1 MERQTFDLPGS
12 PHRLTVLRFG
22 APGGQERSD
31 RVIEPGGQ
39 ERSDR
44 VIEPSGQ
51 ERSDR
56 GIESRTG
63 QKAYLQAGLHAD
75 EFPGMLV
82 LRILAGHLAE
92 AEARGAVHGEILLV
106 PQANPI
112 GLAQTETSF
121 VSGRLEN
128 GTWENFNRNY
138 ADLSDLG
145 SLSLGADAASNVET
159 IRAAMSARLGA
170 MQPDGALAHL
180 RHRLLT
186 LAHDADLVLDLH
198 ADNEAEP
205 HMYVGPALWPAAEDI
220 AAAIDAR
227 AVLLSEASGGAT
239 PFDEACAAPWWTLAA
254 NHPAVPIPPACLG
267 ATLELGSNDDVNP
280 ERAADQALAL
290 LRMLEGRGFVDGSG
304 GRPRLSC
311 HATALT
317 AMAQVKSPVTG
328 LVAYR
333 RRLGDWV
340 HKGDLVATVIDPLG
354 GETELL
360 AETDGRLFA
369 RHSQPYA
376 WPGRVIGKIAGEIPL
391 ESRTGNLLSD

>member
-1 MERQTFDLPGS
+1 MLRQEYELPGS

-22 APGGQERSD
+22 EHGGQERSD
-31 RVIEPGGQ
+31 RGSEHG
-39 ERSDR
+39 
-44 VIEPSGQ
+44 
-51 ERSDR
+51 
-56 GIESRTG
+56 TG
-63 QKAYLQAGLHAD
+63 RKAYLQAGLHAD

-82 LRILAGHLAE
+82 LRFLAWQLAE
-92 AEARGAVHGEILLV
+92 AEARGALLGEILLV

-121 VSGRLEN
+121 VSGRLES
-128 GTWENFNRNY
+128 GTGENFNRNY
-138 ADLSDLG
+138 PDLSDLG
-145 SLSLGADAASNVET
+145 GLSLGPDAAANVAT
-159 IRAAMSARLGA
+159 IRAAMSARLAA
-170 MQPDGALAHL
+170 MQPEGALAQL

-227 AVLLSEASGGAT
+227 AVLLAEVSGGS
-239 PFDEACAAPWWTLAA
+239 PFDEACSSPWWMLAA
-254 NHPAVPIPPACLG
+254 SHPGVPIPPACLA
-267 ATLELGSNDDVNP
+267 ATLELGCNDDVDP
-280 ERAADQALAL
+280 ERAADQATAL
-290 LRMLEGRGFVDGSG
+290 LRMLQGRGFVDGSG

-311 HATALT
+311 RATPLT
-317 AMAQVKSPVTG
+317 AMAQLRSPVTG

-354 GETELL
+354 EETELL

-376 WPGRVIGKIAGEIPL
+376 WPGRVIGKIAGEVPL
-391 ESRTGNLLSD
+391 DGREGNLLSD

>member
-1 MERQTFDLPGS
+1 MLRQNYDLPGS
-12 PHRLTVLRFG
+12 PHHLTVLRFG
-22 APGGQERSD
+22 PPGGQER
-31 RVIEPGGQ
+31 G
-39 ERSDR
+39 
-44 VIEPSGQ
+44 
-51 ERSDR
+51 DR
-56 GIESRTG
+56 GIEPGTG
-63 QKAYLQAGLHAD
+63 GKAYLQAGLHAD

-82 LRILAGHLAE
+82 LRFLAGHLAE
-92 AEARGAVHGEILLV
+92 AEARGAVRGEILLV

-128 GTWENFNRNY
+128 GTGENFNRNY
-138 ADLSDLG
+138 PDLSDLG
-145 SLSLGADAASNVET
+145 SLSLGPDAASNVAT
-159 IRAAMSARLGA
+159 IRAAMSVKLAA
-170 MQPDGALAHL
+170 MQPDGAVAQL

-227 AVLLSEASGGAT
+227 AVLLAEVSGGS
-239 PFDEACAAPWWTLAA
+239 PFDEACASPWWALAA
-254 NHPAVPIPPACLG
+254 NHPGLPIPPACLA
-267 ATLELGSNDDVNP
+267 ATLDMGSNDDVDP
-280 ERAADQALAL
+280 ERAADQAVAL
-290 LRMLEGRGFVDGSG
+290 LRMLQGRGFVDGSG
-304 GRPRLSC
+304 GRPRLSGR
-311 HATALT
+311 ATALT
-317 AMAQVKSPVTG
+317 AMAQLRSPVTG

-376 WPGRVIGKIAGEIPL
+376 WPGRVIGKIAGEVPL

>member
-1 MERQTFDLPGS
+1 MLRQDYDLPGS

-22 APGGQERSD
+22 AAGTGVYSPGRCAPARRS
-31 RVIEPGGQ
+31 G
-39 ERSDR
+39 
-44 VIEPSGQ
+44 
-51 ERSDR
+51 
-56 GIESRTG
+56 
-63 QKAYLQAGLHAD
+63 KAYLQAGLHAD
-75 EFPGMLV
+75 ELPGMLV
-82 LRILAGHLAE
+82 LRFLAKHLAE

-112 GLAQTETSF
+112 GLAQTETGF
-121 VSGRLEN
+121 LSGRLESST
-128 GTWENFNRNY
+128 GENFNRGY
-138 ADLSDLG
+138 PDLSDLG
-145 SLSLGADAASNVET
+145 NLSLGPDAACNVET
-159 IRAAMSARLGA
+159 IRAEMSAKLAA
-170 MQPDGALAHL
+170 MQPDGAVPHL
-180 RHRLLT
+180 RRTLLT

-227 AVLLSEASGGAT
+227 AVLLAEASGGS
-239 PFDEACAAPWWTLAA
+239 PFDEACSSPWWTLAA
-254 NHPAVPIPPACLG
+254 NHPGLPIPPACLA
-267 ATLELGSNDDVNP
+267 ATLELGSNDDVDP
-280 ERAADQALAL
+280 ERAAGQALAL

-311 HATALT
+311 RATAAT
-317 AMAQVKSPVTG
+317 AMAQVRSPVTG

-333 RRLGDWV
+333 SRLGDWV

-354 GETELL
+354 DETELR

-391 ESRTGNLLSD
+391 ASRTGNLLSD

>member
-1 MERQTFDLPGS
+1 VLRQIHDLPGS
-12 PHRLTVLRFG
+12 SYRLTVLRFG
-22 APGGQERSD
+22 TPGMGK
-31 RVIEPGGQ
+31 
-39 ERSDR
+39 
-44 VIEPSGQ
+44 
-51 ERSDR
+51 
-56 GIESRTG
+56 
-63 QKAYLQAGLHAD
+63 KAYLQAGLHAD

-92 AEARGAVHGEILLV
+92 AEARDEVHGEIFLL

-112 GLAQTETSF
+112 GLTQTETSF
-121 VSGRLEN
+121 LVGRLES
-128 GTWENFNRNY
+128 GTGENFNRDY
-138 ADLSDLG
+138 PDLSDLG
-145 SLSLGADAASNVET
+145 SLPLGPDAASNVDT
-159 IRAAMSARLGA
+159 IRAAMTARLAA

-205 HMYVGPALWPAAEDI
+205 HMYVGPALWPAADDI

-227 AVLLSEASGGAT
+227 AVLLSEVSGGS
-239 PFDEACAAPWWTLAA
+239 PFDEACSSPWWTLAA
-254 NHPAVPIPPACLG
+254 NHPGLPIPPACLA

-290 LRMLEGRGFVDGSG
+290 LRMLEGRGFVAGSG

-311 HATALT
+311 RATPLT

-354 GETELL
+354 EETELL

-376 WPGRVIGKIAGEIPL
+376 WPGRVLGKIAGEVPL
-391 ESRTGNLLSD
+391 ESRMGNLLSD

>member
-1 MERQTFDLPGS
+1 MQREHHDLPGS
-12 PHRLTVLRFG
+12 PYRLTVLRFG

-31 RVIEPGGQ
+31 RGTEPG
-39 ERSDR
+39 
-44 VIEPSGQ
+44 
-51 ERSDR
+51 
-56 GIESRTG
+56 TG
-63 QKAYLQAGLHAD
+63 GKAYLQAGLHAD

-82 LRILAGHLAE
+82 LRILARHLAE
-92 AEARGAVHGEILLV
+92 AEARGGVHGEILLV

-121 VSGRLEN
+121 LCGRLDS
-128 GTWENFNRNY
+128 GTGENFNRNY

-145 SLSLGADAASNVET
+145 DLSLGPDAASNIAT
-159 IRAAMSARLGA
+159 IRAAMSAKLA
-170 MQPDGALAHL
+170 ATQPDSAVEHL

-227 AVLLSEASGGAT
+227 AVLLSELSGGY
-239 PFDEACAAPWWTLAA
+239 PFDEACSGPWWALAA
-254 NHPAVPIPPACLG
+254 DHPDVPIPPACLA
-267 ATLELGSNDDVNP
+267 ATLELGSNDDVDP
-280 ERAADQALAL
+280 ERAADQAIAL
-290 LRMLEGRGFVDGSG
+290 LRMLQGRGFVDGSG

-311 HATALT
+311 RATALT
-317 AMAQVKSPVTG
+317 AMSQLRSPVTG

-354 GETELL
+354 EETDLL

>member
-1 MERQTFDLPGS
+1 VLRQNYDLPGS
-12 PHRLTVLRFG
+12 PHRLTVLSFG
-22 APGGQERSD
+22 TPG
-31 RVIEPGGQ
+31 
-39 ERSDR
+39 
-44 VIEPSGQ
+44 SG
-51 ERSDR
+51 R
-56 GIESRTG
+56 
-63 QKAYLQAGLHAD
+63 KAYLQAGLHAD

-82 LRILAGHLAE
+82 LRILAGQLAE
-92 AEARGAVHGEILLV
+92 AEARGGIHGEILLV

-121 VSGRLEN
+121 LSGRIEN
-128 GTWENFNRNY
+128 GTGENFNRNY

-145 SLSLGADAASNVET
+145 PLPLGPDAESNVKT
-159 IRAAMSARLGA
+159 IRAAMSARLAA
-170 MQPDGALAHL
+170 MQPEGALAQL

-227 AVLLSEASGGAT
+227 AVLLSEVSGGS
-239 PFDEACAAPWWTLAA
+239 PFDEACASPWWVLAA
-254 NHPAVPIPPACLG
+254 NHPDLPIPPACVA

-280 ERAADQALAL
+280 EHAAEQATTL
-290 LRMLEGRGFVDGSG
+290 LRMLQGRGYVEGSG

-311 HATALT
+311 QATALT
-317 AMAQVKSPVTG
+317 AMAQLRSPVTG
-328 LVAYR
+328 LVAYH

-354 GETELL
+354 EETELS

-376 WPGRVIGKIAGEIPL
+376 WPGRVIGKIAGEVPL
-391 ESRTGNLLSD
+391 DSRTGNLLSD

>member
-1 MERQTFDLPGS
+1 MRQTYDLPGS

-22 APGGQERSD
+22 AAGTGG
-31 RVIEPGGQ
+31 
-39 ERSDR
+39 
-44 VIEPSGQ
+44 
-51 ERSDR
+51 
-56 GIESRTG
+56 
-63 QKAYLQAGLHAD
+63 KAYLQAGLHAD

-112 GLAQTETSF
+112 GLTQTGTSF
-121 VSGRLEN
+121 LSGRIEN
-128 GTWENFNRNY
+128 GTGENFNRNY
-138 ADLSDLG
+138 PDLSDLG
-145 SLSLGADAASNVET
+145 GLSLGPDAASNVQT
-159 IRAAMSARLGA
+159 IRAAMAAKLA
-170 MQPDGALAHL
+170 ATAPTPDGALAHL

-227 AVLLSEASGGAT
+227 AVLLSEVSGGH
-239 PFDEACAAPWWTLAA
+239 PFDEACAGPWWVLAA
-254 NHPAVPIPPACLG
+254 NYPDLPIPPACLA
-267 ATLELGSNDDVNP
+267 ATLEMGSNDDVDP
-280 ERAADQALAL
+280 ERAADQATAL
-290 LRMLEGRGFVDGSG
+290 LRMLQARGFVDGSG
-304 GRPRLSC
+304 GHPRLSC
-311 HATALT
+311 RATALT
-317 AMAQVKSPVTG
+317 AMAQVRSPVTG
-328 LVAYR
+328 LVVYR
-333 RRLGDWV
+333 RRLGDLV
-340 HKGDLVATVIDPLG
+340 RKGDLVATVIDPLG
-354 GETELL
+354 EETELL

-391 ESRTGNLLSD
+391 EGRKGNLLSD

>member
-1 MERQTFDLPGS
+1 MLRQNHDLPGS
-12 PHRLTVLRFG
+12 PHQLTVLRFG
-22 APGGQERSD
+22 AAG
-31 RVIEPGGQ
+31 
-39 ERSDR
+39 
-44 VIEPSGQ
+44 
-51 ERSDR
+51 
-56 GIESRTG
+56 TG
-63 QKAYLQAGLHAD
+63 SKAYLQAGLHAD

-82 LRILAGHLAE
+82 LRILSRHLAE
-92 AEARGAVHGEILLV
+92 AEARGEVHGEILVV

-121 VSGRLEN
+121 LMGRLES

-145 SLSLGADAASNVET
+145 SLPLGPDPAANVET
-159 IRAAMSARLGA
+159 IRAAMSARLAG
-170 MQPDGALAHL
+170 MHPDGALAHL
-180 RHRLLT
+180 RHTLLT

-227 AVLLSEASGGAT
+227 AVLLSEVSGGS

-254 NHPAVPIPPACLG
+254 NHPDVPIPPACLG
-267 ATLELGSNDDVNP
+267 TTLELGSNDDVDP
-280 ERAADQALAL
+280 ERAADQAMAL
-290 LRMLEGRGFVDGSG
+290 LRMLAGRGFVDGPAG
-304 GRPRLSC
+304 HPPLSC
-311 HATALT
+311 RATPLT

-328 LVAYR
+328 LVAYH
-333 RRLGDWV
+333 RRLGDQV
-340 HKGDLVATVIDPLG
+340 RTGDLVATVIDPLG
-354 GETELL
+354 EETELL
-360 AETDGRLFA
+360 AEADGRLFA

-376 WPGRVIGKIAGEIPL
+376 WPGRVLGKIAGEVPL

>member
-1 MERQTFDLPGS
+1 MTRETYELPGS
-12 PHRLTVLRFG
+12 EHCLTVLRFG
-22 APGGQERSD
+22 EAG
-31 RVIEPGGQ
+31 
-39 ERSDR
+39 
-44 VIEPSGQ
+44 
-51 ERSDR
+51 
-56 GIESRTG
+56 TG
-63 QKAYLQAGLHAD
+63 RKAYLQAGLHAD

-82 LRILAGHLAE
+82 LRILARQLAE
-92 AEARGAVHGEILLV
+92 ADLRGAVHGEILLV

-121 VSGRLEN
+121 LSGRLES
-128 GTWENFNRNY
+128 GTGENFNRNY

-145 SLSLGADAASNVET
+145 SLSLGTDAAANVAT
-159 IRAAMSARLGA
+159 IRAAMSTRLAA
-170 MQPDGALAHL
+170 MRPEGALAQL

-198 ADNEAEP
+198 ADNQAEP

-227 AVLLSEASGGAT
+227 AVLLSEVSGGY
-239 PFDEACAAPWWTLAA
+239 PFDEACSSPWWALAA
-254 NHPAVPIPPACLG
+254 SHPGVPIPPACLA
-267 ATLELGSNDDVNP
+267 ATLELGSNDDVDP

-290 LRMLEGRGFVDGSG
+290 LRMLEGRGFVEGSG

-311 HATALT
+311 RATPLT
-317 AMAQVKSPVTG
+317 AMAQVRSPVTG

-340 HKGDLVATVIDPLG
+340 HTGDLVATVIDPLG
-354 GETELL
+354 EETQLL

-376 WPGRVIGKIAGEIPL
+376 WPGRVIGKIAGEVPL
-391 ESRTGNLLSD
+391 EGRTGNLLSD

>member
-1 MERQTFDLPGS
+1 VLRQNYDLPGS
-12 PHRLTVLRFG
+12 PHRLTVLSFG
-22 APGGQERSD
+22 TPG
-31 RVIEPGGQ
+31 
-39 ERSDR
+39 
-44 VIEPSGQ
+44 SG
-51 ERSDR
+51 R
-56 GIESRTG
+56 
-63 QKAYLQAGLHAD
+63 KAYLQAGLHAD

-82 LRILAGHLAE
+82 LRILAGQLAE
-92 AEARGAVHGEILLV
+92 AEARGGIHGEILLV

-121 VSGRLEN
+121 LSGRIEN
-128 GTWENFNRNY
+128 GTGENFNRNY

-145 SLSLGADAASNVET
+145 PLPLGPDAESNVKT
-159 IRAAMSARLGA
+159 IRAAMSARLAA
-170 MQPDGALAHL
+170 MQPEGALAQL

-227 AVLLSEASGGAT
+227 AVLLSEVSGGS
-239 PFDEACAAPWWTLAA
+239 PFDEACASPWWVLAA
-254 NHPAVPIPPACLG
+254 NHPDLPIPPACVA

-280 ERAADQALAL
+280 EHAA
-290 LRMLEGRGFVDGSG
+290 E
-304 GRPRLSC
+304 
-311 HATALT
+311 H
-317 AMAQVKSPVTG
+317 
-328 LVAYR
+328 

-340 HKGDLVATVIDPLG
+340 HKGDLGATVIDPLG
-354 GETELL
+354 EETELS

-376 WPGRVIGKIAGEIPL
+376 WPGRVIGKIAGEVPL
-391 ESRTGNLLSD
+391 DSRTGNLLSD

>member
-1 MERQTFDLPGS
+1 MLRENYDLPDS

-22 APGGQERSD
+22 APGGQK
-31 RVIEPGGQ
+31 
-39 ERSDR
+39 
-44 VIEPSGQ
+44 
-51 ERSDR
+51 RSDR
-56 GIESRTG
+56 GIEPGTG
-63 QKAYLQAGLHAD
+63 GKAYLQAGLHAD

-82 LRILAGHLAE
+82 LRMLAGHLAE
-92 AEARGAVHGEILLV
+92 AEARGAVSGEILLV

-121 VSGRLEN
+121 LSGRLES
-128 GTWENFNRNY
+128 GTGENFNRNY

-145 SLSLGADAASNVET
+145 SLSLGSDEASNVEA
-159 IRAAMSARLGA
+159 IRAAMSARLA
-170 MQPDGALAHL
+170 SMQPDGALAHL
-180 RHRLLT
+180 RMRLLT

-227 AVLLSEASGGAT
+227 AVLLSEVSGGN
-239 PFDEACAAPWWTLAA
+239 PFDEACASPWWALAA
-254 NHPAVPIPPACLG
+254 QHPELPIPPACLA
-267 ATLELGSNDDVNP
+267 ATLELGCNDDVDP
-280 ERAADQALAL
+280 ERAADQAVAL
-290 LRMLEGRGFVDGSG
+290 LRMLQGRGFVEGSG

-311 HATALT
+311 HATELT
-317 AMAQVKSPVTG
+317 AMAQLRSPVTG
-328 LVAYR
+328 LVAYH

-340 HKGDLVATVIDPLG
+340 HKNDLIATVIDPLG
-354 GETELL
+354 DETELR

-376 WPGRVIGKIAGEIPL
+376 WPGRVIGKIAGEVPL
-391 ESRTGNLLSD
+391 DGRAGNLLSD

>member
-1 MERQTFDLPGS
+1 MRESHDLPGS
-12 PHRLTVLRFG
+12 PHSLTVLRFG

-31 RVIEPGGQ
+31 RGIEPGMG
-39 ERSDR
+39 R
-44 VIEPSGQ
+44 
-51 ERSDR
+51 
-56 GIESRTG
+56 
-63 QKAYLQAGLHAD
+63 KAYLQAGLHAD

-92 AEARGAVHGEILLV
+92 AEARGAIQGEILLV

-121 VSGRLEN
+121 LSGRLES
-128 GTWENFNRNY
+128 GTGENFNRNY
-138 ADLSDLG
+138 PDLSDLG
-145 SLSLGADAASNVET
+145 SLSLGPDAASNVET
-159 IRAAMSARLGA
+159 IRAAMSARLAA

-220 AAAIDAR
+220 ASAIDAR
-227 AVLLSEASGGAT
+227 AVLLSEVSGGN
-239 PFDEACAAPWWTLAA
+239 PFDEACASPWWALAA
-254 NHPAVPIPPACLG
+254 NHPDLPVPPACLA
-267 ATLELGSNDDVNP
+267 ATLELGSNADVNP

-290 LRMLEGRGFVDGSG
+290 LRMLQGRGFVDGSG

-317 AMAQVKSPVTG
+317 AMAQLRSPVTG
-328 LVAYR
+328 LVVYD
-333 RRLGDWV
+333 RRLGDRV
-340 HKGDLVATVIDPLG
+340 RKGDLVATVIDPLG
-354 GETELL
+354 EETELR
-360 AETDGRLFA
+360 AETGGRLFA
-369 RHSQPYA
+369 RHSQPYV

-391 ESRTGNLLSD
+391 DSRTGNLLSD

>member
-1 MERQTFDLPGS
+1 MLRENYDLPDS

-31 RVIEPGGQ
+31 RGIEPGTA
-39 ERSDR
+39 
-44 VIEPSGQ
+44 P
-51 ERSDR
+51 
-56 GIESRTG
+56 
-63 QKAYLQAGLHAD
+63 KAYLQAGLHAD

-92 AEARGAVHGEILLV
+92 AEARGGVHGEILLV

-112 GLAQTETSF
+112 GLGQTETSF
-121 VSGRLEN
+121 LCGRLET
-128 GTWENFNRNY
+128 GTGENFNRNY
-138 ADLSDLG
+138 ADLSELG
-145 SLSLGADAASNVET
+145 DLSLGPNAVSNVAT
-159 IRAAMSARLGA
+159 IRAAMAAKLA
-170 MQPDGALAHL
+170 ATQPDSAVSHL

-227 AVLLSEASGGAT
+227 AVLLSEVSGGY
-239 PFDEACAAPWWTLAA
+239 PFDEACASPWWVLAA
-254 NHPAVPIPPACLG
+254 KHPDLPIPPACLG
-267 ATLELGSNDDVNP
+267 ATLEMGCNDDVDP

-290 LRMLEGRGFVDGSG
+290 LRMLEGRGFVEGSG

-311 HATALT
+311 RATALT
-317 AMAQVKSPVTG
+317 AMAQLRSPVTG

-354 GETELL
+354 EETELH

-376 WPGRVIGKIAGEIPL
+376 WPGRVIGKIAGETPL

>member
-1 MERQTFDLPGS
+1 MLRENYELPGS
-12 PHRLTVLRFG
+12 PHPLTVLRFG
-22 APGGQERSD
+22 ALGGQDRS
-31 RVIEPGGQ
+31 EPAKGG
-39 ERSDR
+39 
-44 VIEPSGQ
+44 
-51 ERSDR
+51 
-56 GIESRTG
+56 
-63 QKAYLQAGLHAD
+63 KAYLQAGLHAD

-82 LRILAGHLAE
+82 LRCLATHLAD
-92 AEARGAVHGEILLV
+92 AEARGGIHGEILLV

-112 GLAQTETSF
+112 GLEQTETSF
-121 VSGRLEN
+121 LSGRLES
-128 GTWENFNRNY
+128 GTGENFNRDY

-145 SLSLGADAASNVET
+145 SLSLGTDAGSNVAT
-159 IRAAMSARLGA
+159 IRAAMSARLAA
-170 MQPDGALAHL
+170 MRPQGALAHR

-227 AVLLSEASGGAT
+227 AVLLSEVSGGH
-239 PFDEACAAPWWTLAA
+239 PFDEACASPWWALAA
-254 NHPAVPIPPACLG
+254 NHPGVPVPPACLA
-267 ATLELGSNDDVNP
+267 ATLEMGSNDDVDP
-280 ERAADQALAL
+280 ERAADQAVAL
-290 LRMLEGRGFVDGSG
+290 LRMLQGRGFVEGSG

-311 HATALT
+311 RPTALT
-317 AMAQVKSPVTG
+317 AMAQLRSPVTG
-328 LVAYR
+328 LVAYH

-340 HKGDLVATVIDPLG
+340 HKGDVVATVIDPLG
-354 GETELL
+354 GETELR

-376 WPGRVIGKIAGEIPL
+376 WPGRVIGKIAGEVPL

>member
-1 MERQTFDLPGS
+1 MLRQDQDLPGS

-31 RVIEPGGQ
+31 RGIEPG
-39 ERSDR
+39 
-44 VIEPSGQ
+44 
-51 ERSDR
+51 
-56 GIESRTG
+56 TG
-63 QKAYLQAGLHAD
+63 GKAYVQAGLHAD
-75 EFPGMLV
+75 ELPGMLV
-82 LRILAGHLAE
+82 LRILAGHLAD
-92 AEARGAVHGEILLV
+92 AEARGEVHGEILLV

-121 VSGRLEN
+121 LFGRLES
-128 GTWENFNRNY
+128 GTGENFNRNY
-138 ADLSDLG
+138 ADLADLP
-145 SLSLGADAASNVET
+145 SLSLGPDAASNVAT
-159 IRAAMSARLGA
+159 IRAAMAARLAA
-170 MQPDGALAHL
+170 MQPEGALAHL
-180 RHRLLT
+180 RHTLLT

-227 AVLLSEASGGAT
+227 AVLLSEVSGGS
-239 PFDEACAAPWWTLAA
+239 PFDEACAGPWWALAA
-254 NHPAVPIPPACLG
+254 NHPGVPIPPACLA
-267 ATLELGSNDDVNP
+267 ATLELGSNDDVDP
-280 ERAADQALAL
+280 ERAAEQATAL
-290 LRMLEGRGFVDGSG
+290 LRMLAGRGFVEGSG
-304 GRPRLSC
+304 GHPRLSC
-311 HATALT
+311 RATALT
-317 AMAQVKSPVTG
+317 AMAQLRSPVTG

-354 GETELL
+354 DETELL